1 MGNALNTLVF
11 QPPRATYTHNDPHLH
26 MVPTKNGHTIA
37 AYFIRN
43 RKAKLTILFSH
54 GNAEDIGTVVHAL
67 MTRIGKWEANIFIYD
82 YSGYGLSGGR
92 PSEHNVYM
100 DVEAAYDY
108 LTDVIGV
115 DERTIVPFGRSIG
128 SGPAI
133 HIALHRKVVG
143 LILQCPVA
151 SIYRVKLKR
160 VAFTLPGDIFCNI
173 DKVTK
178 LRVPTLIIHGT
189 NDEVVPIKCSKQMAL
204 KIPEVY
210 CRWIKGASHNDMD
223 AKYAV
228 YVERAL
234 QEFFYKVIP
243 TYT

>member
-1 MGNALNTLVF
+1 MGQAPV
-11 QPPRATYTHNDPHLH
+11 THY
-26 MVPTKNGHTIA
+26 A
-37 AYFIRN
+37 SA
-43 RKAKLTILFSH
+43 
-54 GNAEDIGTVVHAL
+54 
-67 MTRIGKWEANIFIYD
+67 
-82 YSGYGLSGGR
+82 GYGLSGGR

-108 LTDVIGV
+108 LTDVIGRHHRLHVINGAVGV